1 MEIVIQVGG
10 GTLGHPNGANA
21 GAKAVCQAIDAYKQG
36 ISLKQ
41 YAEKHIELI
50 EALNK
55 WGTARPVWF
64 KKISQLLIIMIP
76 IFSGG
81 CGLNGRKVF
90 TPIDRYCRVHDTD
103 SGKIEHIFCYE
114 KEIPT

>member
-1 MEIVIQVGG
+1 
-10 GTLGHPNGANA
+10 
-21 GAKAVCQAIDAYKQG
+21 
-36 ISLKQ
+36 
-41 YAEKHIELI
+41 
-50 EALNK
+50 
-55 WGTARPVWF
+55 
-64 KKISQLLIIMIP
+64 MIP

-114 KEIPT
+114 KEIPTSEDEPRLYDCANVSEEEGAIVLSYDGVDEEIWLMTIEADDLYRLEHPDIVAKNEVFRIDK